1 VLFGRKWLLTTHPIK
16 TTGRKPRLSQKQQ
29 AAVIAQKRKGAGTK
43 ALAERFGVSE
53 VTIRRVVRDAGVARV
68 EAKTD
73 TAMVSVRVP
82 RTDIRAFEATISK
95 LGFEQKSDALRAFVR
110 HPAGFLTPDDEL
122 VAALR
127 GLDRAFVAIGTNVNQ
142 IARRLNDFQLHP
154 KDRKLTQTDA
164 ALLKELRDDL
174 KAARAQISVLKG
186 NKARDRDAAFRAIV
200 SGAQDGTE

>member
-1 VLFGRKWLLTTHPIK
+1 MTTHPIK

-29 AAVIAQKRKGAGTK
+29 AKVIAEKRKGAGTK

-53 VTIRRVVRDAGVARV
+53 VTIRRIVRDAGIARV

-82 RTDIRAFEATISK
+82 RADIRAFEAAISR
-95 LGFEQKSDALRAFVR
+95 LGIEQKSDALRAFVR
-110 HPAGFLTPDDEL
+110 HPAGFLTPEDDL
-122 VAALR
+122 AAALR

-154 KDRKLTQTDA
+154 KDRKLTKA
-164 ALLKELRDDL
+164 ESALLKELRDEL
-174 KAARAQISVLKG
+174 KAAREQISVLKG
-186 NKARDRDAAFRAIV
+186 KQARERDAAFRAIV
-200 SGAQDGTE
+200 SGAQDGPQ

>member
-1 VLFGRKWLLTTHPIK
+1 MTTHTIK

-29 AAVIAQKRKGAGTK
+29 ASVIAEKRKGAGTK

-53 VTIRRVVRDAGVARV
+53 VTIRRVVRDAGIARV

-82 RTDIRAFEATISK
+82 RADTRAFEATISG

-110 HPAGFLTPDDEL
+110 HPAGFLTPDDDLAE
-122 VAALR
+122 ALR

-154 KDRKLTQTDA
+154 KDRKLTKA
-164 ALLKELRDDL
+164 EGALLKELRDEL
-174 KAARAQISVLKG
+174 KAARTQISVLKG
-186 NKARDRDAAFRAIV
+186 DKARERDAAFRAIV
-200 SGAQDGTE
+200 SGAQDGSQ